1 MRIQT
6 SDNSE
11 LPLFLHWEKF
21 LMWLLPKTAKFP
33 KSVRFTLQQ
42 RIDNHAL
49 DVLEAILAARYQKN
63 RTGFLQNASVQ
74 IDKLQVL
81 LRLAHGLGHLDHRGY
96 EYAASQLD
104 EAGRM
109 TGGWLKHA
117 KAGT

>member
-1 MRIQT
+1 MRVQA

-74 IDKLQVL
+74 IDKLQETSGSFTV
-81 LRLAHGLGHLDHRGY
+81 GPWPGSSG
-96 EYAASQLD
+96 SP
-104 EAGRM
+104 
-109 TGGWLKHA
+109 WL
-117 KAGT
+117 